1 MYESTNQT
9 GCGALRCDAVPRGTA
24 SQRNA
29 SGVNEPMLIT
39 VLTTQIKDGM
49 QKIITEANEQSKE
62 LTKTCRKYR

>member
-1 MYESTNQT
+1 MNLQ
-9 GCGALRCDAVPRGTA
+9 
-24 SQRNA
+24 
-29 SGVNEPMLIT
+29 LIT